1 MLPCYTIRQR
11 VWVSGYGAASASR
24 AIIESVRSQ
33 TLESQKSRA
42 GDRAQAASGTRP
54 RQLDLELRDRGCTV
68 FVSRAFDIAR
78 SPPPLPLPPPPA
90 AHRWRITQEPRSQ
103 RGPQGQDKH
112 KARDGGNGRGAPFRS
127 SNKQHP
133 EHDGHHAADIQA
145 SKQSKLS
152 LLADIQTRSRCVGP
166 FSFRFCARLGFGRLT

>member
-1 MLPCYTIRQR
+1 MPR
-11 VWVSGYGAASASR
+11 ASR

-78 SPPPLPLPPPPA
+78 SPPPRPLPPPPA
-90 AHRWRITQEPRSQ
+90 AQTAGGLPKNPVRSEGRRARISIRPGTEAMDAGLLFVLPTSNIQNMMVITQPTY
-103 RGPQGQDKH
+103 K
-112 KARDGGNGRGAPFRS
+112 
-127 SNKQHP
+127 
-133 EHDGHHAADIQA
+133 QA
-145 SKQSKLS
+145 SKAS
-152 LLADIQTRSRCVGP
+152 LAFLPTYRPAPDAWV
-166 FSFRFCARLGFGRLT
+166 RFHSVSVLGSASGN

>member
-1 MLPCYTIRQR
+1 MGVRIWSR
-11 VWVSGYGAASASR
+11 ASR

-33 TLESQKSRA
+33 TLESQKLRT
-42 GDRAQAASGTRP
+42 GDRAQAAAGTRP

-68 FVSRAFDIAR
+68 FVSRAFDIAVA
-78 SPPPLPLPPPPA
+78 PPSRLPPPPA

-133 EHDGHHAADIQA
+133 
-145 SKQSKLS
+145 
-152 LLADIQTRSRCVGP
+152 T
-166 FSFRFCARLGFGRLT
+166 